1 MKRSMKNYNDLL
13 NKLLNYDLL
22 LSPTIDE
29 SEINSHLTNY
39 PHIAEMINVLINKID
54 ELIKQRNEAEELE
67 AILQSS
73 SEGIEAVDIHGK
85 IKYVNPAFLKITQIP
100 ANQRIDQNIFEKN
113 SDGLLAKVLRSGKPF
128 HNVTTRAPGSG
139 SECIASATPIY
150 SKGEMIGAVIVVSD
164 ISNTIRIVKEL
175 EKSKSALA
183 TLYDKLGNPHYS
195 FERMVGNSG
204 VLQRT
209 IELAKVYSES
219 TSTVLILGES
229 GTGKEVFAQAIYNY
243 ANSTKGPFISL
254 NCAAIPQHLLESELF
269 GYEKGAFTGAVQRR
283 IGMFELANN
292 GTIFL
297 DEIGD
302 LDYSMQGKLLRVL
315 QENEFRRVGGN
326 EMIRINVRVIAATNR
341 PLEKMI
347 REGTF
352 REDLYYRLNVL
363 PLNIPPLRERKE
375 DIPAL
380 VTFFIQKYNL
390 KLGKDIVDIEEN
402 AMEILTS
409 YKWPGNIRE
418 LENVIERAMNMS
430 KSRTLGNELISQ
442 LIISEK
448 ASNPVEQDL
457 IPIAE
462 MEKKMIERSLE
473 VFGTSLEGKKLAAK
487 ALGISLAS
495 LYNKIKEIKYK

>member
-1 MKRSMKNYNDLL
+1 MEGPTNNYSDLL
-13 NKLLNYDLL
+13 NKLLHYDLPF
-22 LSPTIDE
+22 SPALDE
-29 SEINSHLTNY
+29 SQILTHLMKYPDITEIINSL
-39 PHIAEMINVLINKID
+39 VNKMD
-54 ELIKQRNEAEELE
+54 ELIELRNAAEELE

-73 SEGIEAVDIHGK
+73 SEGIEAVDTQGK

-100 ANQRIDQNIFEKN
+100 PNQRINQNIFEKN
-113 SDGLLAKVLRSGKPF
+113 PDGLLAKVLKYGKPF
-128 HNVTTRAPGSG
+128 HNITTRAPGSG
-139 SECIASATPIY
+139 KECIASATPVY
-150 SKGEMIGAVIVVSD
+150 RKEEMIGAVIIVSD

-175 EKSKSALA
+175 ENSKSVLA

-195 FERMVGNSG
+195 FERMVGHSG
-204 VLQRT
+204 ALQRT

-229 GTGKEVFAQAIYNY
+229 GTGKEVFAQAIYNHSHS
-243 ANSTKGPFISL
+243 NKGPFISL

-326 EMIRINVRVIAATNR
+326 EVIRTNVRVIAATNR

-347 REGTF
+347 KEGTF

-363 PLNIPPLRERKE
+363 PLNLPPLRERKE
-375 DIPAL
+375 DIPEL
-380 VTFFIQKYNL
+380 VNFFIEKYNH
-390 KLGKDIVDIEEN
+390 KLGKFIADFEEN
-402 AMEILTS
+402 AMEILMS
-409 YKWPGNIRE
+409 YNWPGNIRE
-418 LENVIERAMNMS
+418 LENVIERAMNMA
-430 KSRTLGNELISQ
+430 KGRTVGNELISQ
-442 LIISEK
+442 LIITEK
-448 ASNPVEQDL
+448 VSSPVEEDL

-462 MEKKMIERSLE
+462 MEKKMIKRSLE
-473 VFGTSLEGKKLAAK
+473 KFGTSVQGKKLAAK

-495 LYNKIKEIKYK
+495 LYTKIKDINR

>member
-1 MKRSMKNYNDLL
+1 MKNIYEKLKEYINFDLDLTRKIDRSEIGTCLNMFPQIAEIIDLL
-13 NKLLNYDLL
+13 
-22 LSPTIDE
+22 IG
-29 SEINSHLTNY
+29 
-39 PHIAEMINVLINKID
+39 KID
-54 ELIKQRNEAEELE
+54 EIVEQRNEAEELK

-73 SEGIEAVDIHGK
+73 YEGIEAVDIHGR

-100 ANQRIDQNIFEKN
+100 ADQRLNQNIFDKN
-113 SDGLLAKVLRSGKPF
+113 PDGLLAKVLKSGKPF
-128 HNVTTRAPGSG
+128 NNITTQAPGSG
-139 SECIASATPIY
+139 KECIASATPVHY
-150 SKGEMIGAVIVVSD
+150 KGEMIGAVIVVSD
-164 ISNTIRIVKEL
+164 ISSTIRIVKEL
-175 EKSKSALA
+175 EKSKSVLA
-183 TLYDKLGNPHYS
+183 TLYDKLGNAHYS
-195 FERMVGNSG
+195 FERMVGNSRA
-204 VLQRT
+204 LQTT

-229 GTGKEVFAQAIYNY
+229 GTGKEVFAQSIYNH
-243 ANSTKGPFISL
+243 SISKRGPFISL

-269 GYEKGAFTGAVQRR
+269 GYEKGAFTGANQRR

-326 EMIRINVRVIAATNR
+326 KVIRIDVRVIAATNR
-341 PLEKMI
+341 SLEVMI
-347 REGTF
+347 KEGTF

-363 PLNIPPLRERKE
+363 PLRIPPLRERKE

-380 VTFFIQKYNL
+380 VEFFIRKYNL
-390 KLGKDIVDIEEN
+390 KLGKNIVGCEEN
-402 AMEILTS
+402 AMEILAD

-418 LENVIERAMNMS
+418 LENVVERAMNLT
-430 KSRTLGNELISQ
+430 KRTIIGTKLISQ
-442 LIISEK
+442 LIFTEK
-448 ASNPVEQDL
+448 TSNTVDENDL

-462 MEKKMIERSLE
+462 MEKILIARSLE
-473 VFGTSLEGKKLAAK
+473 IFGTDLKGKKLAAK

-495 LYNKIKEIKYK
+495 LYNKIRK